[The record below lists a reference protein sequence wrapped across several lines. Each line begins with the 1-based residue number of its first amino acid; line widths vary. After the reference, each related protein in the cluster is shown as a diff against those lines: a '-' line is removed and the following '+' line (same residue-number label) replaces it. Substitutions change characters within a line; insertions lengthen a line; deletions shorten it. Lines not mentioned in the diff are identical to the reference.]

1 MFQPNRIVALTT
13 DFGISGS
20 YVGAMRGAVLSRC
33 TVARLVDITHQI
45 PPQDVSE
52 AARVLEAA
60 APYFPQ
66 GTVHL
71 VVVDP
76 GVGTR
81 RREVVVS
88 AGGQVFVG
96 PDNGV
101 LCRVSS
107 RLGLDGAWA
116 IEHESLRS
124 DQVSSTFHGRDIF
137 GPTAGCIAN
146 GFRPADVGPPIVL
159 VEPPESLTLPY
170 RDGPVM
176 VGAVESVDHFGN
188 ILTNISVE
196 QLPYSRPLVQV
207 AEFEIQRW
215 VDSYGQAEP
224 ADVVALT
231 SSEGMLE
238 IAQSNGNAAA
248 TLGVN
253 RGAVVRVRP
262 RGVREP

>member
-33 TVARLVDITHQI
+33 TLARLVDITHQI

-76 GVGTR
+76 GVGTT
-81 RREVVVS
+81 RREIGVS

-107 RLGLDGAWA
+107 RLGIDGAWA
-116 IEHESLRS
+116 IEHEALRS
-124 DQVSSTFHGRDIF
+124 DRVSSTFHGRDIF

-159 VEPPESLTLPY
+159 VGPSESPTPPYL
-170 RDGPVM
+170 DGSAVLG
-176 VGAVESVDHFGN
+176 VVESVDHFGN
-188 ILTNISVE
+188 ILTNISIE
-196 QLPYSRPLVQV
+196 QLPSSRPSVRV
-207 AEFEIQRW
+207 AQFVIERW

-224 ADVVALT
+224 SDLVVLI

-253 RGAVVRVRP
+253 RGTVVRVCP
-262 RGVREP
+262 RGVREQ